1 MSLSLDRESYYRRIK
16 RLYTGWKR
24 EGSTISEQDAILCA
38 VGQNEEDQYR
48 YLFNMILNHIFPS
61 SGFGKSFNYFLVNL
75 FRFKSGYSVM
85 SSLTQLSVLQKK
97 RCLF

>member
-1 MSLSLDRESYYRRIK
+1 MYYYIRMSLSLDRESYYRRIK

-48 YLFNMILNHIFPS
+48 Y
-61 SGFGKSFNYFLVNL
+61 
-75 FRFKSGYSVM
+75 FRKAEIW
-85 SSLTQLSVLQKK
+85 QK
-97 RCLF
+97 FHFF